1 MNNQIISKGI
11 YSHPQTCGYVSVKQ
25 FIFLRAGNKKHLLLR
40 FSNDLD
46 VAVDSIAFTVH
57 QLNAD
62 GVTIGKSHSKYNK
75 RTDSGKSF
83 SVDKAILV
91 DESCVDVKVSVDTA
105 MSGAYEYSDRSGV
118 VTVRYRDNT
127 PKSKMARTENLILN
141 TDDKTEK
148 TEKRGIRRLR
158 FVAVLALVLII
169 LINVAVALFPT
180 IKKEFF
186 PDKLNYDGEISEYAE
201 I

>member
-1 MNNQIISKGI
+1 
-11 YSHPQTCGYVSVKQ
+11 
-25 FIFLRAGNKKHLLLR
+25 
-40 FSNDLD
+40 
-46 VAVDSIAFTVH
+46 
-57 QLNAD
+57 
-62 GVTIGKSHSKYNK
+62 
-75 RTDSGKSF
+75 
-83 SVDKAILV
+83 
-91 DESCVDVKVSVDTA
+91 
-105 MSGAYEYSDRSGV
+105 
-118 VTVRYRDNT
+118 
-127 PKSKMARTENLILN
+127 MARTENLILN